1 MKQERDRRVLYFS
14 VSFFHLFCFPAYHE
28 KEGRISAK
36 QRGDVTAMKEL
47 VGYSIFFIGIGIL
60 LCEIIGND
68 VIAFILIL
76 VCFLLFYILFCKC

>member
-1 MKQERDRRVLYFS
+1 MRKREEFQQS
-14 VSFFHLFCFPAYHE
+14 
-28 KEGRISAK
+28 KEGSVKA
-36 QRGDVTAMKEL
+36 TKEL

>member
-1 MKQERDRRVLYFS
+1 
-14 VSFFHLFCFPAYHE
+14 
-28 KEGRISAK
+28 
-36 QRGDVTAMKEL
+36 MKEL
-47 VGYSIFFIGIGIL
+47 IGYSIFFIGIGIL